1 MSAVMK
7 SGSLMCCRSILAIK
21 IKSFGLGS
29 QGAFRGRLDLN
40 FQGRRTSQ
48 VRGVGEDCPR
58 GMDMQTLEKGA
69 S

>member
-58 GMDMQTLEKGA
+58 GMDMQTLEKAA